1 MAPRKRKSIIDR
13 WQTVID
19 ETKGLVD
26 DQIARLRSEDEED
39 ELEEGV
45 KELKQAVSDL
55 NAKLDRLA
63 REAAAHD
70 TVPGKSTS
78 KTA

>member
-1 MAPRKRKSIIDR
+1 MARRKRKGILDR

-45 KELKQAVSDL
+45 RELRQAVSDL

-63 REAAAHD
+63 REAAAH
-70 TVPGKSTS
+70 TAAQGKSTS